1 MTASARQS
9 AASTPARI
17 HLRIK
22 HPKLDPG
29 DITKVLSITP
39 EHTLAAGR
47 SGASSTLHADC
58 YWIAPLHFAM
68 LEEPFLGSLA
78 PQGRLRDASLA
89 QVTTLQMMPH
99 ESIVA
104 LALRQLQSHQQFFQ
118 RVHEEGGTA
127 TLLVTTEK
135 PGSVTIQPALARKLA
150 DMGLTLELDWSGS
163 VE

>member
-22 HPKLDPG
+22 HPKLDPD

-47 SGASSTLHADC
+47 GGSSTLHADC

-68 LEEPFLGSLA
+68 LEEPFLGSA
-78 PQGRLRDASLA
+78 PPGRVRDPSLA

-99 ESIVA
+99 EGIVA
-104 LALRQLQSHQQFFQ
+104 LALRQLQSQQQFFQ
-118 RVHEEGGTA
+118 RVQEEGGAA
-127 TLLVTTEK
+127 TLLITTEK
-135 PGSVTIQPALARKLA
+135 PGSMTIQPALARKLA
-150 DMGLTLELDWSGS
+150 EMGLTLELDWSGS

>member
-22 HPKLDPG
+22 HPKLDPEE
-29 DITKVLSITP
+29 ITKVLSITP
-39 EHTLAAGR
+39 EHTLAPGR
-47 SGASSTLHADC
+47 SASSTLHADC

-68 LEEPFLGSLA
+68 LDEPWLGSAA

-89 QVTTLQMMPH
+89 QVAALQMMPH

-104 LALRQLQSHQQFFQ
+104 FALRQLQSHQRFFQ

-127 TLLVTTEK
+127 TLLITTEK
-135 PGSVTIQPALARKLA
+135 PGSVTVQPALARKLA